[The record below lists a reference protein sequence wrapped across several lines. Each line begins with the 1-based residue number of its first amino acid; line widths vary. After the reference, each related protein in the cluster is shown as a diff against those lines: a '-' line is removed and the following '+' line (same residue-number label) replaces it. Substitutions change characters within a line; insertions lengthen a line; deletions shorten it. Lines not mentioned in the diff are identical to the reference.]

1 MAGKKLEKI
10 LETETTKVE
19 SSEKKSRKTDSSL
32 KNDDTA
38 TFAIFAEPAVATK
51 AYDPKI
57 VEGLVVLSRNQ
68 QWRKKVGHVCFA
80 GSALPYVP
88 TFYGKQ
94 NQRELI
100 FLGYDPDKNMD
111 ERYAEI
117 LEDPAVPKEVKETIK
132 KWGLN
137 KILTLEEAAEY
148 GRKYFGTLIE
158 KAFPNVPIHYIYGEE
173 DNRNFDDHV
182 ELEFDK
188 VFVLKEEEE
197 KHLVAQRKN
206 QQEKGKLEQQQKD
219 LETQQT
225 ILGLV
230 RRALDSKN
238 SDVKTEI
245 DTILNNNIECID
257 AIEYPERFRKTL
269 TSLKKNGEV
278 NYKLEAIDRRIK
290 ALKVDETKL
299 NKQEDEIIHQLSKIA
314 MQKRVPSFFRSVKR
328 KNLDAAHAEEMRA
341 RVKPWYQALLC
352 HIFQNNPFYPHGGN
366 SVELVLDGVKV
377 ALHHQASVRSIT
389 PIKSDIRELM
399 HEYAQKNRSGKEVP
413 DVIIIGHGASG
424 MRAIPQ
430 AKTSE
435 SLSPKKGRETPDI
448 TTIIQSSTLQSEE
461 KLGGLVSKTV
471 KNSHTKRYEAG
482 NFASGV
488 LLYTLHKK
496 TKEVELEFVTS
507 SQLLKD
513 YHLNQKLIKLQA
525 EIDHTKTKSGKEK
538 LQKRIETIREKLK
551 FNPVKGLAIA
561 DTHFGCAN
569 ISGRPSNYN
578 VFQATMD
585 YLKNDGLPDVLVV
598 NGDMVHGA
606 LDDMFGPSYQY
617 FGDVPSE
624 IGQKVD
630 KIIKNKQLSGE
641 EKLTRVR
648 QLYDSA
654 LAAIPIANTSK
665 QMTEFRNRMKNVM
678 ENVLEKNGYLYIT
691 SGNHYNK
698 TSPDRDEALDIV
710 NVLDSKYKNHPHLY
724 VFSAEGEKS
733 GVGEGEL
740 PNGKKIFCCHEP
752 KRGSDQIVGA
762 LNQLQSSNLD
772 PFIAVF
778 AHNHHPA
785 AGYGGSSFIVNSA
798 GMQPWTPYVSRVG
811 LTPGLRGCVYFE
823 LDKNGREQVKWKFVL
838 DPTLEQIMG
847 TKAKKAKP
855 S

>member
-1 MAGKKLEKI
+1 MAGDKLEKI
-10 LETETTKVE
+10 LESETTKLE
-19 SSEKKSRKTDSSL
+19 SSEKKSRKTDSPL
-32 KNDDTA
+32 KNDDSA

-57 VEGLVVLSRNQ
+57 AEGLVVLSRNQ

-100 FLGYDPDKNMD
+100 FLGYDPDKGMD

-117 LEDPAVPKEVKETIK
+117 LEDSSVPKEVKDTIR

-148 GRKYFGTLIE
+148 GRKYFGALIE

-188 VFVLKEEEE
+188 VFVLKDEEE

-206 QQEKGKLEQQQKD
+206 QQEKEKLGQQQKD
-219 LETQQT
+219 LEIQQS

-230 RRALDSKN
+230 RKALYSKN
-238 SDVKTEI
+238 SDAKASI
-245 DTILNNNIECID
+245 DVILKDNAERID
-257 AIEYPERFRKTL
+257 AIECPERFRKAIA
-269 TSLKKNGEV
+269 SLKKNGDI
-278 NYKLEAIDRRIK
+278 NYKLEAVDRRIK
-290 ALKVDETKL
+290 ALKVEEIKL
-299 NKQEDEIIHQLSKIA
+299 NKQEDEIVHQLSKVA

-366 SVELVLDGVKV
+366 SVELVLDDIKV

-399 HEYAQKNRSGKEVP
+399 NEYAQKNRAGKEMP
-413 DVIIIGHGASG
+413 DIVVIGHGASG
-424 MRAIPQ
+424 MRAIPH

-435 SLSPKKGRETPDI
+435 SLSPKKGRTTPDMM
-448 TTIIQSSTLQSEE
+448 TIIQAATLQSEE
-461 KLGGLVSKTV
+461 KLNGLVSKTV

-496 TKEVELEFVTS
+496 TKEIELEFVTS
-507 SQLLKD
+507 NQLLRD
-513 YHLNQKLIKLQA
+513 YLLNQKLTKLQA
-525 EIDHTKTKSGKEK
+525 ELDRTRTKTGMEK
-538 LQKRIETIREKLK
+538 LQKRIEAIREKLR

-569 ISGRPSNYN
+569 VSGRPSNYE
-578 VFQATMD
+578 VFRATAD
-585 YLKNDGLPDVLVV
+585 YLKNEGMPEILVI

-617 FGDVPSE
+617 LGDVPSE
-624 IGQKVD
+624 IEQKVE
-630 KIIKNKQLSGE
+630 KIAKNRQLSEE
-641 EKLTRVR
+641 EKLAKIR
-648 QLYDSA
+648 QMYDSA
-654 LAAIPIANTSK
+654 LASIPIANTSK
-665 QMTEFRNRMKNVM
+665 QMNEFRNRMKDIL
-678 ENVLEKNGYLYIT
+678 EGVLEKNGYVYIT

-710 NVLDSKYKNHPHLY
+710 NVLDPKYKNHPHLY

-772 PFIAVF
+772 PFLAVF

-785 AGYGGSSFIVNSA
+785 AGYGGNSFIVNSA

-823 LDKNGREQVKWKFVL
+823 LDRNGREQLKWKFVL
-838 DPTLEQIMG
+838 DPTLEQLMDKSKK
-847 TKAKKAKP
+847 TKA